1 MSATSRETQ
10 LKLEKYWNLSQYWVK
25 FEPQAD
31 FKGLRY
37 IYCLKNV
44 VVLAN
49 FEFAH
54 FKKKVE
60 KNTRRTKKKNWVLK
74 WCCFGDVVMWYSKQ
88 DYNSKWSVLKLMCCP
103 WHMYLKS

>member
-44 VVLAN
+44 VVLTN

-54 FKKKVE
+54 FKKKLRKILE
-60 KNTRRTKKKNWVLK
+60 ERRKKIEFWSGVAL
-74 WCCFGDVVMWYSKQ
+74 VM
-88 DYNSKWSVLKLMCCP
+88 
-103 WHMYLKS
+103 

>member
-1 MSATSRETQ
+1 MSATPEST
-10 LKLEKYWNLSQYWVK
+10 KLEKYWNLSIAKTSMV
-25 FEPQAD
+25 
-31 FKGLRY
+31 LY
-37 IYCLKNV
+37 IAQNV
-44 VVLAN
+44 MVLTN

-74 WCCFGDVVMWYSKQ
+74 WCCFGDVVMWYRKQ